1 MLFRSDIICSLYF
14 FASRKHKS
22 THKKKADNLVSNH
35 FAMAPWSGIA
45 GHQGRDEWDF
55 DKVDVHKVSLND
67 FVKEL
72 INNEKLHIFWQLP
85 EYIDSVKHVDKMSHE
100 NLGKFI
106 NKVIDPEHIYMPM
119 PIGKNDSDNKGFK
132 SHVNSGEISKEVA
145 DLVESCEKIKR
156 YNEWL

>member
-1 MLFRSDIICSLYF
+1 M
-14 FASRKHKS
+14 
-22 THKKKADNLVSNH
+22 
-35 FAMAPWSGIA
+35 
-45 GHQGRDEWDF
+45 
-55 DKVDVHKVSLND
+55 ND

-132 SHVNSGEISKEVA
+132 HHVSSGEISKEVA